1 MLIDLHC
8 DTIQKAKDENL
19 ELTSE
24 NLTFNIKKTKKVL
37 PYIQCLGT
45 FVHPKYNIKNEGFN
59 RAISII
65 DNFYNIYENYN
76 EKIYIIKNK
85 SDFKSKQLKYK
96 TGVILTI
103 ENGSAISS
111 DLKNIDIFYEKGIR
125 MMSVVWN
132 QDNELACGAN
142 TKNDT
147 GLTTLGKQYIKQ
159 LEKKNIIVD
168 VSHMSEKSFYDTL
181 KIISNPIIASHS
193 CCKSIC
199 NNQRN
204 LSDDQIKKIAQTNG
218 MIGICFYKKFLTNK
232 EKSSSRDIVKHIN
245 HIRNLVGT
253 QHIGFGSD
261 FDGIDKQDE
270 PEDIHGPDNITKI
283 IDLLKQENYKEK
295 EIANITSEN
304 FIRILK

>member
-1 MLIDLHC
+1 MIIDLHC

-19 ELTSE
+19 QLTSQ
-24 NLTFNIKKTKKVL
+24 NLSFNMDKSQKVL

-45 FVHPKYNIKNEGFN
+45 FIHPKYNIKNEGFN

-65 DNFYNIYENYN
+65 DNFYNIYEKDK

-85 SDFKSKQLKYK
+85 EDFKSKQLEYK

-103 ENGSAISS
+103 ENGSAISAE
-111 DLKNIDIFYEKGIR
+111 LKNIDIFYEKGIR

-132 QDNELACGAN
+132 EDNELACGAN

-147 GLTTLGKQYIKQ
+147 GLTTLGKNYIKQ
-159 LEKKNIIVD
+159 LEKKNIILD
-168 VSHMSEKSFYDTL
+168 VSHMSQKSFYDTL

-193 CCKSIC
+193 CCKNIC
-199 NNQRN
+199 NHQRN
-204 LSDDQIKKIAQTNG
+204 LSDDQIKKIAETKG

-232 EKSSSRDIVKHIN
+232 TKCSSSDIVKHIN
-245 HIRNLVGT
+245 HITNLVGT
-253 QHIGFGSD
+253 KYIGFGSD
-261 FDGIDKQDE
+261 FDGIEKQDE
-270 PEDIHGPDNITKI
+270 PQDIHGPEDMHII
-283 IDLLKQENYKEK
+283 IDLLKENNYNQQH
-295 EIANITSEN
+295 IDNITSEN

>member
-8 DTIQKAKDENL
+8 DTIQKAKDETL

-24 NLTFNIKKTKKVL
+24 NLTFNIQKTKKVL

-85 SDFKSKQLKYK
+85 NDFKSKQLKYK

-147 GLTTLGKQYIKQ
+147 GLTSLGKQYIKQ

-199 NNQRN
+199 DNQRN

-283 IDLLKQENYKEK
+283 IDLLKQEKYKEK
-295 EIANITSEN
+295 EIANIASEN